1 VKKQFYSTKERL
13 GPMQE
18 TEAKRI
24 RKEAD
29 DFLNEVT
36 AFRESVKTNGPFEY
50 NDNWKHAFD
59 VLQKFDSEIVTME
72 KKCNEVN
79 EMQDLFEL
87 QVTVFRDIS
96 NSRREIVHL
105 KSVWDMVSL
114 LSATFAEYR
123 AIKWDDI
130 DVEVLTDECKKL
142 TKIVKGLDKFTKNWP
157 VYKGCEDAVKNMM
170 TSLPLVSDLA
180 HPSMRERHWKQLM
193 RATRK
198 NFTKDDN
205 FTLGDLLKLG
215 LHNFVEEV
223 GEIVDRAQKELLI
236 EKQLAK
242 IKDTWETMEMGYMQ
256 YQETEVMLVALP
268 EELVEA
274 LDDGQVQ
281 LQALG
286 GNKYVAGNPS
296 SSTDVTIW
304 QNKLGA
310 VDQTIRNSWLEV
322 QGKWTGLEP
331 IFIGSADIRVQL
343 PEDSKRFDA
352 IDSSWKELMKE
363 ACTQFDPIITAT
375 ADIYHPT
382 GLRRSDLQRST
393 SPKVASEQ
401 GRNVRGPQGGTSL
414 QSSHRR

>member
-1 VKKQFYSTKERL
+1 
-13 GPMQE
+13 
-18 TEAKRI
+18 
-24 RKEAD
+24 
-29 DFLNEVT
+29 
-36 AFRESVKTNGPFEY
+36 
-50 NDNWKHAFD
+50 
-59 VLQKFDSEIVTME
+59 
-72 KKCNEVN
+72 
-79 EMQDLFEL
+79 
-87 QVTVFRDIS
+87 
-96 NSRREIVHL
+96 
-105 KSVWDMVSL
+105 
-114 LSATFAEYR
+114 
-123 AIKWDDI
+123 
-130 DVEVLTDECKKL
+130 
-142 TKIVKGLDKFTKNWP
+142 
-157 VYKGCEDAVKNMM
+157 
-170 TSLPLVSDLA
+170 
-180 HPSMRERHWKQLM
+180 
-193 RATRK
+193 
-198 NFTKDDN
+198 
-205 FTLGDLLKLG
+205 
-215 LHNFVEEV
+215 
-223 GEIVDRAQKELLI
+223 
-236 EKQLAK
+236 
-242 IKDTWETMEMGYMQ
+242 MGYMQ

-296 SSTDVTIW
+296 FSTDVTIW

-414 QSSHRR
+414 QVESVSKGCQALRTR